1 MANSQNSLMRT
12 ARRWWVRKWISRR
25 DTLGASERL
34 LKELSTE
41 DVDSY
46 RNHLRL
52 NKDQFEILLYRI
64 TTKIQKQD
72 TVMKAA
78 IPAPTGDCFSS
89 LAALYRMPKNSI
101 SVFLPEVCASICES
115 LSKYIKVRFF
125 N

>member
-1 MANSQNSLMRT
+1 MANSQKSLMRT
-12 ARRWWVRKWISRR
+12 SVRLLCTQISKELQNILNQFKNKKTRRWWVRKWISRR

-72 TVMKAA
+72 TVMR
-78 IPAPTGDCFSS
+78 
-89 LAALYRMPKNSI
+89 AALPARTKLEITLRYLGK
-101 SVFLPEVCASICES
+101 L
-115 LSKYIKVRFF
+115 KY
-125 N
+125 